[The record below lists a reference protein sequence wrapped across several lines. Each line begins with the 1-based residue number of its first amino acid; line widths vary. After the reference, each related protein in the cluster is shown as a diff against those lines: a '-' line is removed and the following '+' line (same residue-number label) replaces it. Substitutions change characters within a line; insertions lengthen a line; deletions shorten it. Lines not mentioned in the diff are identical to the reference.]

1 MSAVYS
7 QHSASDCKRQESC
20 SGFVKPYAKSDHQQ
34 TIVYIKMYVFCKI
47 MFCILVEI
55 SELVALEFC
64 LEVGGCSDLR
74 GFWKIL
80 AKAIVNI

>member
-1 MSAVYS
+1 
-7 QHSASDCKRQESC
+7 
-20 SGFVKPYAKSDHQQ
+20 
-34 TIVYIKMYVFCKI
+34 MYVFCKI